1 MAVCYNKL
9 WKLLIDRKMKK
20 KDLIEQTGI
29 SRTTIAKMGR
39 DENVSTE
46 VLSKI
51 CGALQVDVGDIMECV
66 SDDNLTVYGHFK
78 KYGKCVDKN
87 DRYSTVQF
95 SVGEQKYTVYVSNQT
110 ANKRSLISCN
120 SNGNITWDQLTFI
133 WTLKPDRYGLIR
145 PDWNKNETVIVLIKG
160 KPGIIKGLDT
170 NGFVSSRGERKS
182 YKDIYVM
189 SEAAFKLFE
198 PK

>member
-51 CGALQVDVGDIMECV
+51 CGALRVDVGDIMEM
-66 SDDNLTVYGHFK
+66 
-78 KYGKCVDKN
+78 
-87 DRYSTVQF
+87 
-95 SVGEQKYTVYVSNQT
+95 
-110 ANKRSLISCN
+110 I
-120 SNGNITWDQLTFI
+120 
-133 WTLKPDRYGLIR
+133 PDS
-145 PDWNKNETVIVLIKG
+145 K
-160 KPGIIKGLDT
+160 
-170 NGFVSSRGERKS
+170 
-182 YKDIYVM
+182 
-189 SEAAFKLFE
+189 
-198 PK
+198 